1 MYLPKKLDKACSGH
15 DMSYGDFK
23 DFHRKFKDYLRK
35 HLILIKIWNMMGI
48 KEVLFEW
55 LNKLLIKSI
64 LFF

>member
-35 HLILIKIWNMMGI
+35 HLILIKYGI
-48 KEVLFEW
+48 
-55 LNKLLIKSI
+55 
-64 LFF
+64 